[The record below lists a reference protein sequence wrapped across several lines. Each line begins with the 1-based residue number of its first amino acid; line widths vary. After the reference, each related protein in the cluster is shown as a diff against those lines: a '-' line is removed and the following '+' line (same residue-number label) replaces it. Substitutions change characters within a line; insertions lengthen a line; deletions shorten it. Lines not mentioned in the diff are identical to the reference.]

1 MLSKLIIY
9 SDFDNTITN
18 FDILDKIITDIYSY
32 ETYKKM
38 EQLLLLDELK
48 YETYLF
54 NMFEGIEYNFDN
66 ITNNAVDQYFR
77 DFYNWVQK
85 NNIQFFVISSGFKKI
100 IRHLIPYVEDNI
112 IFANDIAI
120 QKDNKWN
127 VELYD
132 KQNDRSINKL
142 DVIKHTNQQGYKT
155 VFIGDG
161 LSDFKVV
168 GKVDVLFC
176 KKNTLLHQKCI
187 DENYQHIVF
196 NDFNDILEKLNVIL
210 DEKKV

>member
-66 ITNNAVDQYFR
+66 ITNNAVDQYFM
-77 DFYNWVQK
+77 DNWVQK
-85 NNIQFFVISSGFKKI
+85 NNIQFFIISSGFKKI

-112 IFANDIAI
+112 IFANDISI

-196 NDFNDILEKLNVIL
+196 NDFSDILEKLNVIL